1 MCNEPFSVIDL
12 SNKFQLGSVQDKV
25 DYVCKNVI
33 YWGRISCYQ
42 VVSLHRYS
50 VLPVTHYK
58 IHFFVEGL
66 ST

>member
-25 DYVCKNVI
+25 DYVCKNVV

-66 ST
+66 FT

>member
-25 DYVCKNVI
+25 DYVRKNVV
-33 YWGRISCYQ
+33 YWGRSSCYQ

-50 VLPVTHYK
+50 VLPVRHYK
-58 IHFFVEGL
+58 IHFFVDG
-66 ST
+66 SSI